1 MALLGGL
8 QDKTDIKILICY
20 LLSSVGKPMQFSQLC
35 DVLQQDGLVNYFD
48 LTSAYGELQE
58 SGHIRSEGGAVQV
71 TALGEEAGSSFARK
85 LPLSV
90 REKAVGTAVR
100 LLARAERD
108 AENPC
113 EIEAAPGGGYHV
125 TCRILDDGATL
136 LSVTVWVADES
147 QAACIREQFRRDPTL
162 CYTGMLALLTG
173 DLATVGG
180 ALLSSAAPEEPQ
192 A

>member
-71 TALGEEAGSSFARK
+71 TALGE
-85 LPLSV
+85 
-90 REKAVGTAVR
+90 AVR